1 MTIPRYD
8 HTTTG
13 KEGFIFMRKVKI
25 TCDSTC
31 DLSPELYERYGV
43 SVIPLRVALGDR
55 LCRDGLDVTPE
66 EIFSY
71 VEETGELPTTSAIS
85 VGEYTD
91 FFQGFLA
98 QGFEVVHINLSSGIS
113 SSHQNACIA
122 AQELENVHVID
133 SCSLSTGSGHL
144 VILAA
149 ELASAGYD
157 GANIAKALDDM
168 KEHLDVSFVLQ
179 NLDYLHKGG
188 RCNGM
193 ARFGANMLKLRPEI
207 VMENGTLHVGKLY
220 RGTMEKSILD
230 YVRGR
235 LESAGPVNYD
245 RIFVTHSGVP
255 KEIVNQVIALVKE
268 LHPFE
273 EVVETVAGSTI
284 SCHCGPCC
292 LGVLFFR
299 K

>member
-1 MTIPRYD
+1 MPKI
-8 HTTTG
+8 
-13 KEGFIFMRKVKI
+13 KI

-31 DLSPELYERYGV
+31 DLSPELYARYGI
-43 SVIPLRVALGDR
+43 SVIPLCVALGDR
-55 LCRDGLDVTPE
+55 LCRDGVDVAPE
-66 EIFSY
+66 ELFSY
-71 VEETGELPTTSAIS
+71 VEETGKLPTTSAIS
-85 VGEYTD
+85 VGEYVD
-91 FFQGFLA
+91 FFRSFVNE
-98 QGFEVVHINLSSGIS
+98 GFEVVHINLSSALS
-113 SSHQNACIA
+113 SSHRNACIA
-122 AQELENVHVID
+122 AQEVGNVHIID
-133 SCSLSTGSGHL
+133 SRSLSTGSGHL

-149 ELASAGYD
+149 ELASAGYE
-157 GANIAKALDDM
+157 GSYIARALDEM
-168 KEHLDVSFVLQ
+168 KDSLDVSFVLQ
-179 NLDYLHKGG
+179 TLDYLHKGG

-207 VMENGTLHVGKLY
+207 VMENGTLHIGKLY
-220 RGTMEKSILD
+220 RGSMEKTILD

-235 LESAGPVNYD
+235 LENGKQVNYD

-255 KEIVNQVIALVKE
+255 KEIVDKVIALIKE

-273 EVVETVAGSTI
+273 EVIETVAGSTI

>member
-1 MTIPRYD
+1 ML
-8 HTTTG
+8 
-13 KEGFIFMRKVKI
+13 KVKI

-31 DLSPELYERYGV
+31 DLTPELYARYGV
-43 SVIPLRVALGDR
+43 SVIPLCVALGDR
-55 LCRDGLDVTPE
+55 LCRDGEDIAPE
-66 EIFSY
+66 ELFSY
-71 VEETGELPTTSAIS
+71 VEETGKLPTTSAIS

-91 FFQGFLA
+91 FFRPLVENGY
-98 QGFEVVHINLSSGIS
+98 EVVHINLSSELS
-113 SSHQNACIA
+113 SSHQNARIA
-122 AQELENVHVID
+122 AQAVGNVSVVD
-133 SCSLSTGSGHL
+133 SQSLSTGSGHL
-144 VILAA
+144 VVLAA

-157 GANIAKALDDM
+157 GAYIAKALNDM
-168 KEHLDVSFVLQ
+168 KGHLDVSFVLQ
-179 NLDYLHKGG
+179 TLDYLHKGG
-188 RCNGM
+188 RCNGI

-207 VMENGTLHVGKLY
+207 IMENGTLHVGKLY
-220 RGTMEKSILD
+220 RGSMEKSILD

-235 LESAGPVNYD
+235 LEGVGQVNYD

-255 KEIVNQVIALVKE
+255 REIVDQVIALVKE

-273 EVVETVAGSTI
+273 EVIETIAGSTI